1 MPNYEMF
8 FQHFPSFPK
17 RNSEAG
23 ASTFTLSR
31 LGRVAHVAAKL
42 TETSAK
48 RAWLSQ
54 FSTGASGGT
63 SRSPYFSRRWVRF
76 SAIGHDCLRVARR
89 RNLEGRGS
97 LKGVVRA
104 GPQHRLT
111 SGLDSRPSRG
121 ERGRPGSYPMVR
133 PLVTSPR
140 AVRNLVRT
148 CVRGRAPF
156 KARRLPHAVE
166 RRNLFSGS
174 PHRQGQGWGSDAPRT
189 SSRSARAATVEPTR
203 LVTEHSTPL
212 NDYGP
217 TIASGRTQPR

>member
-1 MPNYEMF
+1 LSSARALPA
-8 FQHFPSFPK
+8 Q
-17 RNSEAG
+17 A
-23 ASTFTLSR
+23 LSR
-31 LGRVAHVAAKL
+31 N
-42 TETSAK
+42 
-48 RAWLSQ
+48 RAIL
-54 FSTGASGGT
+54 
-63 SRSPYFSRRWVRF
+63 SRSPVLSREACAG
-76 SAIGHDCLRVARR
+76 SGIGALKKTRRGLGGRVARR
-89 RNLEGRGS
+89 RNLEARGS

-140 AVRNLVRT
+140 AVRNPVRT